1 MSPEPPLAAARSIV
15 VPMYREAGRIR
26 ATVRALDASSVAG
39 PGTEFLFVDDGS
51 DDGTLAVA
59 EDALATSGLRA
70 RVLRLDRNGG
80 KGTAVREGIQAAI
93 GDVVA
98 FVDADLSAGAEEIER
113 CLRVVENGDADVA
126 VASRAHAQSVIA
138 VPQPPLRQLSGKAFN
153 RIIRLIGLTTFPDT
167 QCGLKAFRGDVASEL
182 FSTLTITGFSFDVEV
197 LDRAVR
203 CGYRIVEV
211 PVIWKHVEESRVRP
225 FRHSSAMLRSVLAYR
240 LRLALDGKPGH
251 HAVAARR
258 PIGSADRPQS
268 SAPSAGP

>member
-1 MSPEPPLAAARSIV
+1 
-15 VPMYREAGRIR
+15 MYREAGRIR
-26 ATVRALDASSVAG
+26 ATVEALDASSVAG

-51 DDGTLAVA
+51 DDGTPAVA

-70 RVLRLDRNGG
+70 RLLRLDRNGG
-80 KGTAVREGIQAAI
+80 KGTAVREGIQAAV

-98 FVDADLSAGAEEIER
+98 FVDADLSAGTEEIER
-113 CLRVVENGDADVA
+113 CLRVVEGGEADIA
-126 VASRAHAQSVIA
+126 VASRAHAQSFIA

-167 QCGLKAFRGDVASEL
+167 QCGLKVFRGEVASEL
-182 FSTLTITGFSFDVEV
+182 FSTLTITGFSFDVEI

-203 CGYRIVEV
+203 RGYRIVEV

-225 FRHSSAMLRSVLAYR
+225 FRHSSAMLVSVIAYR
-240 LRLALDGKPGH
+240 VRLALDGRTAH
-251 HAVAARR
+251 RAVAERR
-258 PIGSADRPQS
+258 SIATAERHQR